1 MIPGCL
7 YFGIFLMFII
17 WNLTEYTICCYETA
31 PNQGN
36 KGLKKRKKELFF
48 FVGADCWEK
57 GVGQRQ

>member
-17 WNLTEYTICCYETA
+17 WNLTEYTICCCETA

-36 KGLKKRKKELFF
+36 KGLKKRKNFF

-57 GVGQRQ
+57 GVGQGQ